1 MMTGVD
7 VFYKVVLARIRNE
20 KGKLKIENFIETI
33 NSIETMKV

>member
-20 KGKLKIENFIETI
+20 KGKSKIENFIETI
-33 NSIETMKV
+33 NSIETM